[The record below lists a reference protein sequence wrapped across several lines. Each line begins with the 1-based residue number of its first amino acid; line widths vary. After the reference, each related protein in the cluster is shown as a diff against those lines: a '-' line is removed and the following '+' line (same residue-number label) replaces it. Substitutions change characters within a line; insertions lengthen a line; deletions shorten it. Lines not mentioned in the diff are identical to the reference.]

1 VSEDLIGKTMGKYE
15 LRERIGRG
23 GMAEVYKAYHAALD
37 RYVAL
42 KVLHPFLSE
51 DTEFKGRFEREAR
64 NVAQLRHPNI
74 VQVYDF
80 DFDPARSLYYMV
92 MEYIDGPTLR
102 AYLMQCSFEGRLA
115 PMEEAIRITRD
126 LANALAY
133 AHSHDMIH
141 RDIKPSNIMI
151 DSDGRVVLTDFGIAR
166 IVSGPH
172 MTASGSMVGTP
183 AYMSP
188 EQGLGQPG
196 DHRSD
201 IYSLGVALYQL
212 VTGTTPY
219 DADTPI
225 AIILKHVN
233 DPLPPPSSIN
243 PNIPDGL
250 ELIIYKALAKS
261 PDERYQNIE
270 EMAHHLDNL
279 AEAAEALAIPPSSA
293 ISADVFG
300 RARLGEAADVIA
312 APAAGPG
319 VPVKRGRGCVSWFA
333 LMMLSLIAMI
343 GGIYSS
349 FTGTLGAFV
358 PFLPSAEIVLTETPT
373 PTATLLATG
382 TPLQSTPDA
391 QATEISLTVE
401 ALASLVATPPPG
413 DGAIDLTATFVA
425 CDYDYEVISEEPENG
440 LTYPELTTLTKKIT
454 IVNDSKCPLD
464 DDTRLVFTDGLQL
477 GGPDFIELDR
487 ELPPGE
493 EFTIELF
500 LRTPQ
505 FNPANPM
512 VRSTWLFILPD
523 GSQVGRPLTI
533 EVLVLSSSEGSN
545 EPTEAPP
552 AGTPSGR
559 TPTSS
564 PPTAAPT
571 DGAPTNSSPAG
582 TSTPDGNT

>member
-102 AYLMQCSFEGRLA
+102 AYLMQCSFEGHLA
-115 PMEEAIRITRD
+115 PIDEAIRITRD
-126 LANALAY
+126 LARALAY
-133 AHSHDMIH
+133 AHSHDMVH

-166 IVSGPH
+166 ILSGPH

-279 AEAAEALAIPPSSA
+279 PEAAEALAVPPSSA

-300 RARLGEAADVIA
+300 RAKLGEAADVIA
-312 APAAGPG
+312 APVAPA
-319 VPVKRGRGCVSWFA
+319 KRGRGCVSWFA

-358 PFLPSAEIVLTETPT
+358 PFLPSAEIVLTDTPT

-413 DGAIDLTATFVA
+413 NGAIDLTATFVA
-425 CDYDYEVISEEPENG
+425 CDYDYEIISQEPENG
-440 LTYPELTTLTKKIT
+440 STYPELTTLTKTIT
-454 IVNDSKCPLD
+454 FTNDSKCPLD

-487 ELPPGE
+487 ELQPGE
-493 EFTIELF
+493 EYTIELL
-500 LRTPQ
+500 LRTPPV
-505 FNPANPM
+505 NPANP
-512 VRSTWLFILPD
+512 VARSTWVFMLPD

-533 EVLVLSSSEGSN
+533 EVLVLSSSGEGN
-545 EPTEAPP
+545 EPTIAPT
-552 AGTPSGR
+552 ASTPSVS
-559 TPTSS
+559 TPTSNPATAVPTSGTPADSS
-564 PPTAAPT
+564 PGGGDATQA
-571 DGAPTNSSPAG
+571 GAPTIE
-582 TSTPDGNT
+582 